1 MDSNPLVS
9 IIIPFYN
16 SEKYI
21 KRSLE
26 SILGQTYKNLEII
39 LIDDGST
46 DRTVEIVKS
55 YKDPRIIYLFQKN
68 QGQGPARN
76 NGIKKSQG
84 EYITFLDADDY
95 YFPEKVE
102 KQVRFLENHPE
113 YQAVYCNALHFYS
126 DNPTVF
132 FKKKGNFHSGDIF
145 KDLLESSYINLNTIM
160 VSRQIL
166 DKAGLFNENRYC
178 PEDWELWL
186 KISRA
191 GFQFGY
197 LDEDLVKVEIRPDSN
212 TTMAI
217 QWILK
222 NNALKM
228 FENIFS
234 SMNHEEK
241 VLYKTE
247 EILRKMRFKLAV
259 ACLVGGRKK
268 DFFKTFVSL
277 YKFPFKIFAYL
288 AAGLLIIIPSVLL
301 RSVLIKLWKINQL
314 LHSKSVPC
322 YIKIK

>member
-1 MDSNPLVS
+1 L
-9 IIIPFYN
+9 
-16 SEKYI
+16 
-21 KRSLE
+21 
-26 SILGQTYKNLEII
+26 
-39 LIDDGST
+39 
-46 DRTVEIVKS
+46 
-55 YKDPRIIYLFQKN
+55 
-68 QGQGPARN
+68 
-76 NGIKKSQG
+76 
-84 EYITFLDADDY
+84 
-95 YFPEKVE
+95 
-102 KQVRFLENHPE
+102 
-113 YQAVYCNALHFYS
+113 
-126 DNPTVF
+126 VF
-132 FKKKGNFHSGDIF
+132 FKKKHNYHSGDIF
-145 KDLLESSYINLNTIM
+145 KDLLESSYINPNTIM

>member
-1 MDSNPLVS
+1 MNSNPLVS
-9 IIIPFYN
+9 IIIPAYN
-16 SEKYI
+16 AEKYI
-21 KRSLE
+21 KRALE
-26 SILGQTYKNLEII
+26 SALAQTYKNIEII
-39 LIDDGST
+39 VIDDGST
-46 DRTVEIVKS
+46 DKTAEIVKN

-68 QGQGPARN
+68 QGQGSARN

-95 YFPEKVE
+95 YFPQKVE
-102 KQVRFLENHPE
+102 KQVRFLENYPN

-145 KDLLESSYINLNTIM
+145 KDLLQSSYINPNTIM
-160 VSRQIL
+160 VSRKVL
-166 DKAGLFNENRYC
+166 DKVGLFNENRYY

-217 QWILK
+217 QPILK

-234 SMNHEEK
+234 SMNYKEK

-247 EILRKMRFKLAV
+247 EILKKMRFKLAV
-259 ACLVGGRKK
+259 AYLIGGHKK
-268 DFFKTFVSL
+268 DFFKTFVGLS
-277 YKFPFKIFAYL
+277 KFPFKIFAYL
-288 AAGLLIIIPSVLL
+288 IGGFLIILPSVLL
-301 RSVLIKLWKINQL
+301 KAILTKLWRINQL
-314 LHSKSVPC
+314 LHSKSVSC
-322 YIKIK
+322 YYKNK

>member
-9 IIIPFYN
+9 IIIPAYN
-16 SEKYI
+16 AEKYI
-21 KRSLE
+21 QRALE
-26 SILGQTYKNLEII
+26 SALAQTYKDIEII
-39 LIDDGST
+39 VIDDGST
-46 DRTVEIVKS
+46 DKTAEIIKT
-55 YKDPRIIYLFQKN
+55 YQDPRIIYIFQKN

-102 KQVRFLENHPE
+102 KQVRFLENHSE

-126 DNPTVF
+126 AHPLVF
-132 FKKKGNFHSGDIF
+132 FKKKHNYHSGDIF

-288 AAGLLIIIPSVLL
+288 ATGLLIIIPSVLL

>member
-9 IIIPFYN
+9 IIIPAYN
-16 SEKYI
+16 AEKYI
-21 KRSLE
+21 QRALE
-26 SILGQTYKNLEII
+26 SALAQTYKDIEII
-39 LIDDGST
+39 VIDDGST
-46 DRTVEIVKS
+46 DKTAEIIKT
-55 YKDPRIIYLFQKN
+55 YQDPRIIYIFQKN

-126 DNPTVF
+126 DNPTVI

-145 KDLLESSYINLNTIM
+145 KDLLESSYINPNTIM
-160 VSRQIL
+160 IYRKVL
-166 DKAGLFNENRYC
+166 DKAGLFNENRYY

-186 KISRA
+186 RISRT
-191 GFQFGY
+191 GFRFGY

-234 SMNHEEK
+234 SMSPEERF
-241 VLYKTE
+241 LYKTE

-259 ACLVGGRKK
+259 AYLVGGRKK
-268 DFFKTFVSL
+268 DFFKTFAGL
-277 YKFPFKIFAYL
+277 YQYPFKIFAYL
-288 AAGLLIIIPSVLL
+288 TAGLLIIIPSVLL

-314 LHSKSVPC
+314 RHSTPSC
-322 YIKIK
+322 YH

>member
-9 IIIPFYN
+9 IIIPAYN
-16 SEKYI
+16 AEKYI
-21 KRSLE
+21 QRALE
-26 SILGQTYKNLEII
+26 SALAQTYKDIEII
-39 LIDDGST
+39 VIDDGST
-46 DRTVEIVKS
+46 DKTAEIIKT
-55 YKDPRIIYLFQKN
+55 YQDPRIIYFFQKN

-102 KQVRFLENHPE
+102 KQVRFLENHSE

-126 DNPTVF
+126 AHPLVF
-132 FKKKGNFHSGDIF
+132 FKKKHNYHSGDIF

-234 SMNHEEK
+234 SMSQKEK

-288 AAGLLIIIPSVLL
+288 ATGLLIIIPSVLL

>member
-9 IIIPFYN
+9 IIIPAYN
-16 SEKYI
+16 AEKYI
-21 KRSLE
+21 QRALE
-26 SILGQTYKNLEII
+26 SALAQTYKDIEII
-39 LIDDGST
+39 VIDDGST
-46 DRTVEIVKS
+46 DKTAEIIKT
-55 YKDPRIIYLFQKN
+55 YQDPRIIYFFQKN

-145 KDLLESSYINLNTIM
+145 KDLLQSSYINPNTIM

-277 YKFPFKIFAYL
+277 YKYPFKIFAYL
-288 AAGLLIIIPSVLL
+288 TAGLLIIIPSVLL

-314 LHSKSVPC
+314 RHSTPSC
-322 YIKIK
+322 YH

>member
-1 MDSNPLVS
+1 MNSNPLVS
-9 IIIPFYN
+9 IIIPAYN
-16 SEKYI
+16 AERFI
-21 KRSLE
+21 KRVLE
-26 SILGQTYKNLEII
+26 SALAQTYKNIEII
-39 LIDDGST
+39 VIDDGST
-46 DRTVEIVKS
+46 DKTAEIVKN
-55 YKDPRIIYLFQKN
+55 YKDPRIIYLYQKN

-145 KDLLESSYINLNTIM
+145 KDLLESSYINPNTIM
-160 VSRQIL
+160 VYRKVL
-166 DKAGLFNENRYC
+166 DKAGLFNENRYY

-191 GFQFGY
+191 GFKFGY

-234 SMNHEEK
+234 SMSQKER

-247 EILRKMRFKLAV
+247 EILRKMRLKLAV
-259 ACLVGGRKK
+259 AYLVGGRKK

-277 YKFPFKIFAYL
+277 YKYPFKILAYL
-288 AAGLLIIIPSVLL
+288 TSGLLIIIPSVLL

-322 YIKIK
+322 YNKIK

>member
-9 IIIPFYN
+9 IIIPAYN
-16 SEKYI
+16 AEKYI
-21 KRSLE
+21 QRALE
-26 SILGQTYKNLEII
+26 SALAQTYKDIEII
-39 LIDDGST
+39 VIDDGST
-46 DRTVEIVKS
+46 DKTAEIIKT
-55 YKDPRIIYLFQKN
+55 YQDPRIIYIFQKN

-102 KQVRFLENHPE
+102 KQVRFLENHSE

-126 DNPTVF
+126 AHPLVF
-132 FKKKGNFHSGDIF
+132 FKKKHNYHSGDIF